1 MPKTKKFDE
10 DEFLIDLH
18 AMSST
23 EVQKLCF
30 EEISKDK
37 LHLEKI
43 EVMIKSGLVDVKAK
57 DEYDRTPLH
66 WACEKDAFGVAKL
79 LLDKGADVDAI
90 NRSEHTPLYVACDK
104 NAVKCAKL
112 LIERGADVEAID
124 DEEGWSVLEIA
135 CQQNAH
141 KIVKLLLEAGA
152 DPNMMSQGLTALHSA
167 CRENALECAKLLL
180 EAGADPEAEDYYVGE
195 SPIDM
200 CETPEMWALL
210 KKYMK

>member
-1 MPKTKKFDE
+1 MPKTEKFDE

-23 EVQKLCF
+23 EIQKLCF

-43 EVMIKSGLVDVKAK
+43 EVIIKSGLVDVKAK

-79 LLDKGADVDAI
+79 LLDKGADVDAK
-90 NRSEHTPLYVACDK
+90 NKWGETPLYVACNK
-104 NAVKCAKL
+104 NSVKCAKL
-112 LIERGADVEAID
+112 LIERGADVEAT
-124 DEEGWSVLEIA
+124 EEEQGWSVLEIA

-152 DPNMMSQGLTALHSA
+152 DPNMMSQGLTPLHSA
-167 CRENALECAKLLL
+167 CQGNALECAKLLL
-180 EAGADPEAEDYYVGE
+180 EAGADPDDEDYHIRE
-195 SPIDM
+195 SPIDW
-200 CETPEMWALL
+200 CQTPEMWVLL
-210 KKYMK
+210 KKYKK